1 MDEHHN
7 EDDDEE
13 LDNQRNN
20 LIRNLKSKIM
30 SKQVLEYQEYVQ
42 MAIYLKF

>member
-20 LIRNLKSKIM
+20 SIRNLKSKIM